1 MKKKKTDTSTEPPT
15 LNQPPTASS
24 SEPTTEIS
32 TESPLDVKNKPQTD
46 KTKPSVFTQL
56 PANPKTTF
64 RKIRSR
70 SKTSTNSRNKKKRKQ
85 ASTDVSLENFK
96 TSVCNFKEGKRLHEL
111 LEFLSTLPMVP
122 PRHAVEC
129 VKFMQTGYLPP
140 TNSISFEA
148 SKLEDKLDIVMS
160 ILTENASA
168 LIKNV
173 SFEKKTD
180 IFQLPM
186 GTVLVAAEN
195 ELNMAE
201 VKEMFKI
208 PPSHLRDELLVA
220 PAATGKLRVGN
231 TSFTH
236 TDFGSLRQG
245 KWLND
250 QV

>member
-1 MKKKKTDTSTEPPT
+1 
-15 LNQPPTASS
+15 
-24 SEPTTEIS
+24 
-32 TESPLDVKNKPQTD
+32 
-46 KTKPSVFTQL
+46 
-56 PANPKTTF
+56 
-64 RKIRSR
+64 
-70 SKTSTNSRNKKKRKQ
+70 
-85 ASTDVSLENFK
+85 
-96 TSVCNFKEGKRLHEL
+96 
-111 LEFLSTLPMVP
+111 
-122 PRHAVEC
+122 
-129 VKFMQTGYLPP
+129 
-140 TNSISFEA
+140 
-148 SKLEDKLDIVMS
+148 MS

-180 IFQLPM
+180 IFQLLM

-208 PPSHLRDELLVA
+208 PTSHLRDELLVA

-231 TSFTH
+231 TSFPY

-250 QV
+250 QDPIS